1 MKSGELKV
9 DSPTSREWRVGKGD
23 RECQGGGASQEWR
36 VAMPEKNDVK
46 ETLIFRERVKRE
58 MDGDC
63 GVESVDRE

>member
-1 MKSGELKV
+1 
-9 DSPTSREWRVGKGD
+9 
-23 RECQGGGASQEWR
+23 
-36 VAMPEKNDVK
+36 MPEKNDVK